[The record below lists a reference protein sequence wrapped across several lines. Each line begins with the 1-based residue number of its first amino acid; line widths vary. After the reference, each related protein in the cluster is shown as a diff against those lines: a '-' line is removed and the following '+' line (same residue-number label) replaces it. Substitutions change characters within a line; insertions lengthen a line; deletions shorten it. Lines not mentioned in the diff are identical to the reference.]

1 MGDSW
6 GSFWKTNPENGLI
19 GWTDNNL
26 SKDQIDFRIKEV
38 GWGSRAML
46 AQFYMPDNKSRLN
59 NLLNGLVKYATED
72 ELINLACLLH
82 CNAGYLTGILPID
95 EDKYATEP
103 DFRANFNATG
113 MIRYEGDLNK
123 LGKLYVR
130 KLAENVKIPVEVMTM
145 VITGQ
150 MPVTAYVANK
160 IEAGMNKLNLTVTYH
175 PYNVANDHCKPIFK
189 DSLHMQKAIQ
199 SINMKKKAEKIK
211 LKDLV
216 DKNSDSAFILNDET
230 KEVVDM
236 LVSATEEPVL
246 KTAVDP
252 LTTADEEN
260 ISRVVH
266 YENCI
271 HNVQEAFEY
280 PEEEDDPYFNKA
292 FEVEII
298 GEGPKILG
306 NINDEDFD
314 IDKIP
319 MHDDIIVNGRDGDG
333 NVDKK
338 NQSKQV
344 LDLVKGINDIE
355 FLDKLAKYCSARAEM
370 LRCEQ
375 DIF

>member
-38 GWGSRAML
+38 GWGSRAIL
-46 AQFYMPDNKSRLN
+46 SQFYAPDNKSRLN

-113 MIRYEGDLNK
+113 MIRYEGDLKK
-123 LGKLYVR
+123 LGKLYIR
-130 KLAENVKIPVEVMTM
+130 KLAEAVKIPVEVMTM

-160 IEAGMNKLNLTVTYH
+160 IEAAMKKLNLTVTYH
-175 PYNVANDHCKPIFK
+175 PYNASKDICKPIFK
-189 DSLHMQKAIQ
+189 DNLHMQKAIQ

-216 DKNSDSAFILNDET
+216 DKKSDEDEA
-230 KEVVDM
+230 KEVADM
-236 LVSATEEPVL
+236 IVASLEEPEPAPE
-246 KTAVDP
+246 TTVDP

-271 HNVQEAFEY
+271 HNAQEAFEY
-280 PEEEDDPYFNKA
+280 PDEEDDPYFNKA
-292 FEVEII
+292 FEVEIV

-306 NINDEDFD
+306 NVNDEDFD

-333 NVDKK
+333 NSDK
-338 NQSKQV
+338 NQSKRV
-344 LDLVKGINDIE
+344 LDLVKGIDDIE

>member
-1 MGDSW
+1 
-6 GSFWKTNPENGLI
+6 
-19 GWTDNNL
+19 
-26 SKDQIDFRIKEV
+26 
-38 GWGSRAML
+38 
-46 AQFYMPDNKSRLN
+46 
-59 NLLNGLVKYATED
+59 
-72 ELINLACLLH
+72 
-82 CNAGYLTGILPID
+82 
-95 EDKYATEP
+95 
-103 DFRANFNATG
+103 
-113 MIRYEGDLNK
+113 
-123 LGKLYVR
+123 VR

-175 PYNVANDHCKPIFK
+175 PYNASKDICKPIFK

-199 SINMKKKAEKIK
+199 SINMRKKAEKIK

-216 DKNSDSAFILNDET
+216 DKKSDEDEA
-230 KEVVDM
+230 KEVADM
-236 LVSATEEPVL
+236 LVASLEESVPE
-246 KTAVDP
+246 TTVDP
-252 LTTADEEN
+252 LTTSDDEEN

-271 HNVQEAFEY
+271 HNAQEAFEY
-280 PEEEDDPYFNKA
+280 PDEEDDPYFNEA
-292 FEVEII
+292 FEVEIV

-319 MHDDIIVNGRDGDG
+319 MHGDIIVNGRDGDG

-344 LDLVKGINDIE
+344 LDLVKGIDDIE

>member
-46 AQFYMPDNKSRLN
+46 AQFYAPDNKSRLN
-59 NLLNGLVKYATED
+59 NLLNGLVKYVTED

-113 MIRYEGDLNK
+113 MVRYEGDLKK

-130 KLAENVKIPVEVMTM
+130 KLAEAVKIPVEVMTM

-150 MPVTAYVANK
+150 MPVTAYVTNK
-160 IEAGMNKLNLTVTYH
+160 IESAMKKLNLTVTYH
-175 PYNVANDHCKPIFK
+175 PYNASKDVCRPIFK

-216 DKNSDSAFILNDET
+216 DKKSDEDEA
-230 KEVVDM
+230 KEVADM
-236 LVSATEEPVL
+236 IVASLEEPE
-246 KTAVDP
+246 TTDP

-280 PEEEDDPYFNKA
+280 PEDEDDPYFNKA
-292 FEVEII
+292 FEVEIV

-314 IDKIP
+314 IDKIL

-333 NVDKK
+333 NSDK
-338 NQSKQV
+338 NQLALV
-344 LDLVKGINDIE
+344 LDLVKGIDDIE
-355 FLDKLAKYCSARAEM
+355 FLNKLAKYCSARAEYF
-370 LRCEQ
+370 LRYNELRVLL
-375 DIF
+375 

>member
-130 KLAENVKIPVEVMTM
+130 KLAENVKIPVEVMAM

-175 PYNVANDHCKPIFK
+175 PYNASNDVCKPIFK

-199 SINMKKKAEKIK
+199 SINMRKKAEKIK

-216 DKNSDSAFILNDET
+216 DKKSDEDEA
-230 KEVVDM
+230 KEVADM
-236 LVSATEEPVL
+236 LVASLEEPEPV
-246 KTAVDP
+246 P
-252 LTTADEEN
+252 ETTADEEN

-266 YENCI
+266 YENCT
-271 HNVQEAFEY
+271 HNAQETFEY
-280 PEEEDDPYFNKA
+280 PDDEDDPDFDKA
-292 FEVEII
+292 FEVEIV
-298 GEGPKILG
+298 GDGPKILG

-319 MHDDIIVNGRDGDG
+319 IHEYTNLIKRQTTKAVNNHYAKDNDNLTVEER
-333 NVDKK
+333 
-338 NQSKQV
+338 V
-344 LDLVKGINDIE
+344 LDLVKEIDDIQ

-370 LRCEQ
+370 LRCER